1 MARRRDV
8 GRVARGRS
16 RQVGAS
22 RAAETAI
29 SLARAFAP
37 SVTSWLSLTR
47 LPPEELGR
55 LAHTMSFVDFGG
67 VRAMR
72 FARGGAHTM
81 CFVDIPAAAHT
92 MYFAVLGAHTM
103 YFGDFVLFSAIAPL
117 RQRGLTL
124 TQTHPPTL
132 THTT

>member
-1 MARRRDV
+1 
-8 GRVARGRS
+8 
-16 RQVGAS
+16 
-22 RAAETAI
+22 
-29 SLARAFAP
+29 
-37 SVTSWLSLTR
+37 
-47 LPPEELGR
+47 
-55 LAHTMSFVDFGG
+55 MSFVDFGG

-72 FARGGAHTM
+72 FACGGAHTM

-103 YFGDFVLFSAIAPL
+103 YFGDFALFSAIAPL

-124 TQTHPPTL
+124 TQTHTPTL